1 MQTLGR
7 GWEILASS
15 HGRID
20 TREAPLFYCNEN
32 SVSSLMKQQ
41 QKKLLITSGTFLH
54 EIFLPNS
61 LSFISKQSIRISYVP
76 YIFLAQQAQGRVAM
90 EGRLMRREQQSQ
102 RP

>member
-1 MQTLGR
+1 
-7 GWEILASS
+7 
-15 HGRID
+15 
-20 TREAPLFYCNEN
+20 
-32 SVSSLMKQQ
+32 MKQQ

-76 YIFLAQQAQGRVAM
+76 YIFLAQQAQWRVAM

-102 RP
+102 RPWDEGENSLVIGN